1 VTLGPEP
8 AAMDIQKD
16 HRSSRAHGAKHVD
29 ADAFHEPDF
38 VLVQDFRPPPRIEM
52 ARERMLMCRLYLG
65 LIRSMTE
72 DYGAAFAAHND
83 SSTFRTIGIYVFL
96 RTVMCSPV
104 GAGKIA
110 NALKLPRV
118 TVVRR
123 LQEML
128 KLGYVER
135 VGNAYRVTD
144 KVNIPDLKNK
154 LQRRMDMIVET
165 ARRLSELNGSTDL
178 GPVANE
184 DVQAS
189 RTGVI

>member
-1 VTLGPEP
+1 
-8 AAMDIQKD
+8 
-16 HRSSRAHGAKHVD
+16 
-29 ADAFHEPDF
+29 
-38 VLVQDFRPPPRIEM
+38 
-52 ARERMLMCRLYLG
+52 MCRLYLG
-65 LIRSMTE
+65 LIRSMTA
-72 DYGAAFAAHND
+72 DYGSAFAGHND

-128 KLGYVER
+128 KLGYVDR

-165 ARRLSELNGSTDL
+165 ARKLSELNGSTDL

-184 DVQAS
+184 DGQAT
-189 RTGVI
+189 RTSII